1 MREQYLKISIL
12 SFWQMY
18 KYRYN
23 KITDRKYLQEFA
35 EISVTLAFQIFFQ
48 ECQKKKKK
56 PTPTVFN
63 K

>member
-23 KITDRKYLQEFA
+23 KITDRKYL
-35 EISVTLAFQIFFQ
+35 
-48 ECQKKKKK
+48 
-56 PTPTVFN
+56 
-63 K
+63 